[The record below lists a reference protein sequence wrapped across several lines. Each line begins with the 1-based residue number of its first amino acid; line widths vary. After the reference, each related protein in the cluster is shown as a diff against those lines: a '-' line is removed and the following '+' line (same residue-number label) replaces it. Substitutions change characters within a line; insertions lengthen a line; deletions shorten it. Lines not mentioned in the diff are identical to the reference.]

1 MKNVQAAELHGLRQ
15 VCAVSKYIIKYGRGE
30 RVKYI
35 SHLDFMRCFHR
46 AIRRSPLQFEF
57 SQGFNP
63 HPIMTVAQPL
73 SVGVTSECE
82 YMKVGFDG
90 DYDDDFVV
98 SALNEAMPD
107 GFTVY
112 AAKRTDSKEYDITKL
127 DRAVYIVEIEYSGSF
142 DADKFMSNGE
152 LKVMKK
158 SKSGVKESDIRP
170 HIFDIKALSEKDGI
184 MTVEMCVSVG
194 SAYNLKPESVVEA
207 MEKYS
212 ENFKSTFISVHRKK
226 MTCGDREYL

>member
-1 MKNVQAAELHGLRQ
+1 M
-15 VCAVSKYIIKYGRGE
+15 SKYIIKYGRGE

-57 SQGFNP
+57 SHGFNP
-63 HPIMTVAQPL
+63 HPIMTIAQPL
-73 SVGVTSECE
+73 SVGVTSESE

-90 DYDDDFVV
+90 EYDENYVV
-98 SALNEAMPD
+98 KELNAAMPD

-127 DRAVYIVEIEYSGSF
+127 DQAVYIVEIECTGDF
-142 DADKFMSNGE
+142 DVEKFMANPE

-170 HIFDIKALSEKDGI
+170 HIFELEKLSEENGI
-184 MTVEMCVSVG
+184 MTVRMCVSVG
-194 SAYNLKPESVVEA
+194 SVYNLKPESVVEA

-212 ENFKSTFISVHRKK
+212 DNFKSTFISVHRKS
-226 MTCGDREYL
+226 MTCGGREYL

>member
-1 MKNVQAAELHGLRQ
+1 MPAAVRQALRQ
-15 VCAVSKYIIKYGRGE
+15 VCAMSKYIIKYGRGE

-46 AIRRSPLQFEF
+46 AIRRSSLQFEF
-57 SQGFNP
+57 SHGYNP
-63 HPIMTVAQPL
+63 HPIMTIAQPL
-73 SVGVTSECE
+73 SVGVTSEGE

-98 SALNEAMPD
+98 KALNEAMPD

-112 AAKRTDSKEYDITKL
+112 AAKQTDSKEYDITKL
-127 DRAVYIVEIEYSGSF
+127 DRALYIVEIEYSGEFS
-142 DADKFMSNGE
+142 AEKFMANKE

-170 HIFDIKALSEKDGI
+170 HIFALEKLSEENGI
-184 MTVEMCVSVG
+184 MTVSMCVSVG
-194 SAYNLKPESVVEA
+194 SVYNLKPESVVEA

-212 ENFKSTFISVHRKK
+212 DNFKSTFISVHRKK
-226 MTCGDREYL
+226 MTCGGREYL